1 MHPAMVLYW
10 DKEWSEEWNIRGLHS
25 HICGNLKWENLR
37 HWVWAPARRH
47 SSGVLSGALL
57 LQMPG
62 IHIVVLRC
70 SLLEH
75 HGGSMRVMATSSS
88 LHRSQGVSE
97 ISLHVGI
104 VALLASVVPVY
115 KMACIPCQS
124 GVGLGC
130 L

>member
-1 MHPAMVLYW
+1 MHLAMVLYW
-10 DKEWSEEWNIRGLHS
+10 DKEWSEEWNIHGLHS
-25 HICGNLKWENLR
+25 QCGNLKWENLR

-47 SSGVLSGALL
+47 SSGVLSGALS
-57 LQMPG
+57 LQLSG
-62 IHIVVLRC
+62 IHIVVLHC

-88 LHRSQGVSE
+88 LRRSQDVFE

-104 VALLASVVPVY
+104 VAILASVAPLY

-124 GVGLGC
+124 RAGLGC